1 MQIAN
6 PFVFAITLFIEAGRY
21 VDLAKVKASAFQSSC

>member
-6 PFVFAITLFIEAGRY
+6 PFVFFKRFLTAGKCNEM
-21 VDLAKVKASAFQSSC
+21 LEN